1 MQKREGGKNR
11 ECDGLAGHREVQH
24 RKTSPERRTWT
35 AHLPPAGKASHVAA
49 DAGRGEMK
57 RSPLLLLFSQ
67 ENKKQGLG

>member
-35 AHLPPAGKASHVAA
+35 AHLPH
-49 DAGRGEMK
+49 GRESKPRGSRRWPWGDEAV
-57 RSPLLLLFSQ
+57 SSVTPIFSR
-67 ENKKQGLG
+67 K